1 MEIKHAGAD
10 IGACKRARKQARRL
24 NIISFLSPVGGSAV
38 LQGGIATAVCAQL
51 GEQVRV
57 RALGGTRRLVATG
70 LVSTWRLAET
80 ASECADCPASV
91 WFGCAR
97 GGIWTGP
104 AASVGP

>member
-24 NIISFLSPVGGSAV
+24 NIISFPSPVGGSAV
-38 LQGGIATAVCAQL
+38 LQGGIAAAVCAQL
-51 GEQVRV
+51 GEQVRMRV
-57 RALGGTRRLVATG
+57 LGGTRWLVATG

-91 WFGCAR
+91 CL
-97 GGIWTGP
+97 
-104 AASVGP
+104 V